1 MVSEPSFSSFMAS
14 EGSSST
20 MTAPTS
26 LQPIFEKLTR
36 ANFPIWKALVI
47 SALKGAQLQDF
58 LDGKVVF
65 PPKELVAKD
74 KKTKF
79 ANPEYARMAARE

>member
-1 MVSEPSFSSFMAS
+1 
-14 EGSSST
+14 
-20 MTAPTS
+20 
-26 LQPIFEKLTR
+26 
-36 ANFPIWKALVI
+36 
-47 SALKGAQLQDF
+47 LQDF
-58 LDGKVVF
+58 LDEKVVF